1 MENKMK
7 NLFTLFAGL
16 VLITNCASIGSVV
29 EGTKEFTTGVVDG
42 AVKGTST
49 VVSAVAS
56 DVVSTGEFV
65 VETAV
70 DVSGS
75 TNYVVISTTQF
86 MSVPYALYSKK
97 TGSSQ
102 NSNTLI
108 YTTDGF

>member
-1 MENKMK
+1 MENIMK

-70 DVSGS
+70 DVGK
-75 TNYVVISTTQF
+75 TAVNTGTGVVQKAANRIDEE
-86 MSVPYALYSKK
+86 
-97 TGSSQ
+97 
-102 NSNTLI
+102 
-108 YTTDGF
+108 TDKLQSPQPEGK

>member
-1 MENKMK
+1 MENIMK

-16 VLITNCASIGSVV
+16 ILITNCASIGSVV

-70 DVSGS
+70 DVGK
-75 TNYVVISTTQF
+75 TAVNTGTGVVQKAANRIDEE
-86 MSVPYALYSKK
+86 
-97 TGSSQ
+97 
-102 NSNTLI
+102 
-108 YTTDGF
+108 TDKLQSPQPEGK